1 MSNIAWCCYEIVCF
15 NVITAPGEENED
27 DHFLWTEDCSKK
39 KVTSDKSKPS
49 KSTEVSFSFLVL
61 IITIVIANVIIFLQ
75 RFLLNSK
82 YQTLVYFVRLEAM

>member
-27 DHFLWTEDCSKK
+27 DNFLWTEDCSNK

-82 YQTLVYFVRLEAM
+82 YQTLVNFVRLEAM